1 MLPCSQWCG
10 ARRARRC
17 RRQHGVQFERSDIIG
32 AGLHKSSARDDVA
45 ILHFVGTDRGKLE
58 ALPKLPYFVDLLK
71 KAGNREVAKPLV
83 GEDVVR
89 SR

>member
-10 ARRARRC
+10 ARRVRHFRL
-17 RRQHGVQFERSDIIG
+17 QHSVQFQRSDITR

-58 ALPKLPYFVDLLK
+58 ALPKLPYFVT
-71 KAGNREVAKPLV
+71 
-83 GEDVVR
+83 
-89 SR
+89 S